1 MTPPSPAARK
11 VYVGL
16 GHLSVALG
24 VVGAFVPVMPTVDF
38 LIVAAACYA
47 KGNPALRRKLLA
59 HPKLGPP
66 IRDWE
71 EHRAISPRG
80 KVLGIAMVTLGIGAS
95 ILWGVDAAWLRIA
108 LGVIWAGVVT
118 LLLSLKTKR

>member
-1 MTPPSPAARK
+1 VHRK

-47 KGNPALRRKLLA
+47 KGNPALKRKLLA
-59 HPKLGPP
+59 HPRFGPP

-71 EHRAISPRG
+71 EHRAVSLRG
-80 KVLGIAMVTLGIGAS
+80 KLLGIAMVTLGIGAS
-95 ILWGVDAAWLRIA
+95 ILWGVNATWLRIT
-108 LGVIWAGVVT
+108 LGVIWAAIVV
-118 LLLSLKTKR
+118 LLLALKTKK

>member
-1 MTPPSPAARK
+1 MHRK
-11 VYVGL
+11 AYVGL
-16 GHLSVALG
+16 GHVCVALG
-24 VVGAFVPVMPTVDF
+24 VVGAFVPIMPTVDF

-59 HPKLGPP
+59 HPRLGPP

-71 EHRAISPRG
+71 EHRAVSRRG
-80 KVLGIAMVTLGIGAS
+80 KLIGIAMVTVGIAVS
-95 ILWGVDAAWLRIA
+95 IAWGVEATWLRVLLA
-108 LGVIWAGVVT
+108 AIWAGVVT